1 MVINFFLIFA
11 IILSVFFAGLFA
23 GAETGMY
30 QMNLLRL
37 RLGVEKKKFSFI
49 ILGKIMHD
57 GPGLL
62 ITTLLGTNLSHYI
75 ATSIITYLLLSSF
88 HTAHTAEL
96 FATIVAAP
104 ILFVFSELI
113 PKNLFFYRADSLMP
127 YTSFILYLF
136 KKVFTV
142 LGIVPALKLI
152 SRFIRSFGG
161 AVTPAQSRISA
172 IRSPYI
178 AAIIRDTKREGLLSP
193 VQTGIIN
200 RMAHMGHLT
209 ISSVMTT
216 FNRVEAVDVN
226 SDKSFLINKLRSCRF
241 THLLVYS
248 SSRENIIGYVNI
260 YESLLSE
267 KSFSDLKAFVR
278 PIDTLA
284 ADTIVTDAINI
295 MRNKNQK
302 IVLVTKQKDSK
313 TARPLGIVTMK
324 DLVEEIL
331 GELTEW

>member
-1 MVINFFLIFA
+1 MIINLFLIFV

-37 RLGVEKKKFSFI
+37 RLGVEKKKLSFI
-49 ILGKIMHD
+49 ILGRIMQD

-62 ITTLLGTNLSHYI
+62 ISTLLCTNLSHYI
-75 ATSIITYLLLSSF
+75 ATSIITYLMLSSVR
-88 HTAHTAEL
+88 TAHTAEL
-96 FATIVAAP
+96 FATIVTAP
-104 ILFVFSELI
+104 ILFVFAELI

-161 AVTPAQSRISA
+161 AVTPFQSNISA
-172 IRSPYI
+172 VRSPYI
-178 AAIIRDTKREGLLSP
+178 TAIIRDTKRESLLSP

-200 RMAHMGHLT
+200 RMAHIGHLT
-209 ISSVMTT
+209 ISSVMTAL
-216 FNRVEAVDVN
+216 NRVEAVDVN
-226 SDKSFLINKLRSCRF
+226 SHKSFLLKKLRNYQF
-241 THLLVYS
+241 TRLLVYS
-248 SSRENIIGYVNI
+248 RSRENIIGYINI

-267 KSFSDLKAFVR
+267 KSFSDLNAFVR
-278 PIDTLA
+278 EIDTLP

-302 IVLVTKQKDSK
+302 IVLVTRQKSAK
-313 TARPLGIVTMK
+313 TTRPLGIVTMK
-324 DLVEEIL
+324 DLAEEIL

>member
-1 MVINFFLIFA
+1 MIINVLLIFV

-37 RLGVEKKKFSFI
+37 RLGVEKKKFRFI
-49 ILGKIMHD
+49 ILGKIMQD
-57 GPGLL
+57 GSGLL
-62 ITTLLGTNLSHYI
+62 ISTLLGTNLSHYV
-75 ATSIITYLLLSSF
+75 ATSIITYLLLSIS
-88 HTAHTAEL
+88 HTAQTAEV
-96 FATIVAAP
+96 FAMIVAAP

-127 YTSFILYLF
+127 HTSFILYLF
-136 KKVFTV
+136 KKTFTF

-161 AVTPAQSRISA
+161 AVTPAQSNISA
-172 IRSPYI
+172 IRTPYI
-178 AAIIRDTKREGLLSP
+178 TAIIRDTKREGLLSP

-200 RMAHMGHLT
+200 RMAHIGHLT
-209 ISSVMTT
+209 ISSVMTA

-226 SDKSFLINKLRSCRF
+226 SDKSFLLKKLRNCQFSR
-241 THLLVYS
+241 LLVYS
-248 SSRENIIGYVNI
+248 RRRENITGYINI

-267 KSFSDLKAFVR
+267 QSFSDLNAFVR

-302 IVLVTKQKDSK
+302 IVLVTKQKGAK

-324 DLVEEIL
+324 DLAEEIL

>member
-1 MVINFFLIFA
+1 MIINFFLIFS

-37 RLGVEKKKFSFI
+37 RLGVEKRKFSFI

-57 GPGLL
+57 GPALL
-62 ITTLLGTNLSHYI
+62 ITTLLGTNLSHYVV
-75 ATSIITYLLLSSF
+75 TSIITYLLLSSF
-88 HTAHTAEL
+88 HTAHTAEV

-113 PKNLFFYRADSLMP
+113 PKNLFFYRADTLMP

-136 KKVFTV
+136 KKVFTF

-152 SRFIRSFGG
+152 SRFARRFGG
-161 AVTPAQSRISA
+161 AVTVAPSNIIA

-178 AAIIRDTKREGLLSP
+178 TAIIRDTKREGFLSP

-200 RMAHMGHLT
+200 RMAHIGHLT
-209 ISSVMTT
+209 ISSVMTA

-226 SDKSFLINKLRSCRF
+226 SDEAFLIDKLRSCRF

-248 SSRENIIGYVNI
+248 QSRENVIGYINI

-267 KSFSDLKAFVR
+267 HGFTDLNAFVR
-278 PIDTLA
+278 PIEALA

-302 IVLVTKQKDSK
+302 IVLVTKQKN
-313 TARPLGIVTMK
+313 ARPLGIVTMK
-324 DLVEEIL
+324 DLAEEIL